1 MSINNDLTLINDNNN
16 FKLGHSVT
24 FVCDVSNLTNT
35 YEEFKLYNIVNNE
48 LTELVDV
55 SDSVTNGLLIYKYY
69 PQTTGIINIVLQTE
83 EVSEI
88 IHQSNTITLT
98 VNNNSHAQNIYNANA
113 ALVSNLTSMGVIG
126 ASVNDGLAT
135 NIAKVLSVPP
145 TQRGIELD
153 TSITCTC
160 PSSASVG
167 VPFNITGVLTSS
179 YDDTSQ
185 SNVDMHGGEI
195 QGATIEIYNG
205 NTLLGTCT
213 TNIDGEYSYSYTPTV
228 TGNLSIHAIY
238 DSANDFYEDS
248 ASNSNS
254 VSVHVPVSSVTLTAT
269 VCDSN
274 NQAIGSPSDSAI
286 LSYVDGESAL
296 LTATVLDSNNDPV
309 VGKTVSFDIV
319 DHDAGTVISNIGTAT
334 TDSSGICSVYYY
346 SKDADVL
353 NIKCSCN
360 NIESSSVQIEDCWK
374 YDSLTTNNNR
384 LSVTK
389 GSASLTYSND
399 GVKIKGTATTDT
411 LIKYLDL
418 TLPNKYSVEI
428 DINSFVTTDYT
439 SECVVENVSVVR
451 DVTYSKIGYYK
462 YNITDS
468 SAPIIEYNLEN
479 WDWINGDTLKY
490 EFDSSTQ
497 SMKIYQNGVL
507 KGTITNVTQNN
518 TLRFKTHNGRWTV
531 FKNLKIKSL

>member
-1 MSINNDLTLINDNNN
+1 MTSWIKNNTSIDSLVRNGKTIDSIIRDRDD
-16 FKLGHSVT
+16 SII
-24 FVCDVSNLTNT
+24 
-35 YEEFKLYNIVNNE
+35 YEGAIV
-48 LTELVDV
+48 
-55 SDSVTNGLLIYKYY
+55 DS
-69 PQTTGIINIVLQTE
+69 
-83 EVSEI
+83 
-88 IHQSNTITLT
+88 ITLT
-98 VNNNSHAQNIYNANA
+98 
-113 ALVSNLTSMGVIG
+113 
-126 ASVNDGLAT
+126 
-135 NIAKVLSVPP
+135 
-145 TQRGIELD
+145 
-153 TSITCTC
+153 
-160 PSSASVG
+160 
-167 VPFNITGVLTSS
+167 
-179 YDDTSQ
+179 
-185 SNVDMHGGEI
+185 
-195 QGATIEIYNG
+195 
-205 NTLLGTCT
+205 
-213 TNIDGEYSYSYTPTV
+213 
-228 TGNLSIHAIY
+228 
-238 DSANDFYEDS
+238 
-248 ASNSNS
+248 
-254 VSVHVPVSSVTLTAT
+254 
-269 VCDSN
+269 
-274 NQAIGSPSDSAI
+274 SDKSI
-286 LSYVDGESAL
+286 LSYVDHEYAV
-296 LTATVLDSNNDPV
+296 LTATVYDANNNGLPN
-309 VGKTVSFDIV
+309 KEVSFDIV
-319 DHDAGTVISNIGTAT
+319 ENGSVVENIGTAI
-334 TDSSGICSVYYY
+334 TDSNGECSVTYY

-399 GVKIKGTATTDT
+399 GVKIKGPATTDT
-411 LIKYLDL
+411 LIKYLDI

-451 DVTYSKIGYYK
+451 DVTYSKIRYYK